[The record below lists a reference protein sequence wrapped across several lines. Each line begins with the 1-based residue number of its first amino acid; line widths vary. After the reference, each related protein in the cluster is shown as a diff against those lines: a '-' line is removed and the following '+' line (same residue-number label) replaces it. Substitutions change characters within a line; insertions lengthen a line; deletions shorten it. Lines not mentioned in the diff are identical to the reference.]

1 MIGIVFLRTVLL
13 RLNQLPSR
21 KSLFNTFVGVNGI
34 YGLKLLRK
42 TEVHLENMIKTT
54 GSDVL
59 DKQLNAHM
67 MVDIGRGMHVS
78 REKGLGQNTDIFSN
92 YYFFIPRFL
101 SIIQNGVLPKIEDDD
116 DEKTSSNLL
125 LTSTLKTPKIEYNC
139 N

>member
-1 MIGIVFLRTVLL
+1 
-13 RLNQLPSR
+13 
-21 KSLFNTFVGVNGI
+21 
-34 YGLKLLRK
+34 
-42 TEVHLENMIKTT
+42 MIKTT

-67 MVDIGRGMHVS
+67 MADIGRGMPVS
-78 REKGLGQNTDIFSN
+78 REKGSEQNTDIFSN

-125 LTSTLKTPKIEYNC
+125 LTSALKKPKIEYNC